1 MSSRAVPVSG
11 GLEASYQTLFGCV
24 PGDIADELLQA
35 VLAVPRTIF
44 FRGGL
49 PRKDEIKELDEE
61 IVQAL
66 VDPLQWDDVDPRFR
80 PFSDNLFEVDIA
92 SIQRKI
98 LIEVEKGKLPRLE
111 LDILKIASA
120 CLQFPQRWQ
129 LGAIIVPSSHI
140 KLPLEGRQ
148 TPAEYL
154 PRLTTLAKPILE
166 ASHVQGLLLVSY
178 KDPRGL

>member
-1 MSSRAVPVSG
+1 MSRAVPVSG
-11 GLEASYQTLFGCV
+11 GLEANAKTLFGHV
-24 PGDIADELLQA
+24 PEDIADELLQA
-35 VLAVPRTIF
+35 VLAVPQSIF
-44 FRGGL
+44 FRGDL

-61 IVQAL
+61 IVLAL
-66 VDPLQWDDVDPRFR
+66 TDLLQWHDVKPKFR
-80 PFSDNLFEVDIA
+80 PFSDTMFEVDIA
-92 SIQRKI
+92 SIQRNI

-120 CLQFPQRWQ
+120 CLQFPERWQ
-129 LGAIIVPSSHI
+129 LGVIIVPSSYI

-166 ASHVQGLLLVSY
+166 ASHVQGLLLVAY
-178 KDPRGL
+178 RDPRGS